1 MHALR
6 DLSIGHKLNV
16 VVLVTTAL
24 ALTLAGLTIVVR
36 DVRGA
41 RESMRVGLLRL
52 AEIVGTN
59 CTPTL
64 HFRDPESAEQIMAAL
79 ASETS
84 IDHAVLLTPDDEVF
98 AVYTREEVAPE
109 ARKRNTGAPEARKR
123 NTGAPE
129 ARKRNTGAPE
139 ARKRNTGVPE
149 ARKRN
154 TGVPKAREVAA
165 DLGAEAGFA
174 GGKFRLRHRIEA
186 SGEHVGTLLFEAN
199 LESIRLGIRR
209 DLTAV
214 AVVIALSLVL
224 ATLVCQWLKRIV
236 SQPIT
241 ELAGTAREV
250 SEQHDYSIRA
260 DKHGEDELGLLVD
273 SFNAMLARVEQRDRS
288 LQRHGARLEE
298 AVRERTRELRR
309 TNVELKQA
317 MEAAE
322 ESSRLKSEFVANMS
336 HELRTP
342 MNVII
347 GMSGLA
353 LETELDADQR
363 DMVDTVKVSADSL
376 LSLVNDILD
385 FSKIEAGKLD
395 LEVAEFDLRDTVG
408 NALRGLAEQAHA
420 KGLEMLCSIADDV
433 PRRVLGDFGRL
444 RQVIVNLV
452 GNAVKFT
459 AAGEVTLAAER
470 IGEDDREV
478 TIHFRVS
485 DTGCGIPAEKKDLI
499 FDSFTQADGST
510 TRSYGGTGLGLSI
523 SKELVSLMGGD
534 IWVDSTPETGSTFH
548 FTVRC
553 DRVAVDSAA
562 VSSAELEGL
571 RTLVVD
577 DNRANLRITSHL
589 LERWGMRVD
598 TVSDAETA
606 LQSMLRATSSQDPYR
621 LVVLDAQMPAM
632 DGFQLAV
639 AIQDR
644 QELDPSTVIM
654 LSSMGRR
661 ADIRRHR
668 LGIDGYLVKPVL
680 ESELLQ
686 LAQSVLGQT
695 RERDR
700 SAAETREGSAGDRR
714 EGDRREGDR
723 HEGDRRASGATR
735 ATKAAER
742 ASSATRAAERASG
755 ATPLH
760 ILVAEDSLLNQKLV
774 ELILESEGHTFVMA
788 DNGREALEAFERERF
803 DLVLMDV
810 QMPELGGLE
819 TTKEMRCR
827 EAEDERHTPIV
838 ALTASAMKGDR
849 EECLEAGMDAYV
861 AKPLEKDGLVEL
873 IHRLGASGNKRHDSR
888 PAERQQAATQIFDR
902 RRTLARCAGDP
913 EFTREIIDL
922 FLDTTG
928 EIVSELRDA
937 VVSAA
942 ADEVHR
948 LAHRLKGA
956 ASNVS
961 AERLERA
968 AQRLTEMGKHGDLT
982 NSAGHASGATAGEAM
997 DELEAEL
1004 ARLEGELSA
1013 FRTELIEGAA

>member
-1 MHALR
+1 MRSLRNVLR

-16 VVLVTTAL
+16 IVLVTTTL
-24 ALTLAGLTIVVR
+24 ALTLAGLTIVIR
-36 DVRGA
+36 DVQGA

-64 HFRDPESAEQIMAAL
+64 HFRDPEAAEQIMAAL
-79 ASETS
+79 SSETS

-98 AVYTREEVAPE
+98 AVYTRAEVAP
-109 ARKRNTGAPEARKR
+109 
-123 NTGAPE
+123 
-129 ARKRNTGAPE
+129 
-139 ARKRNTGVPE
+139 V
-149 ARKRN
+149 
-154 TGVPKAREVAA
+154 
-165 DLGAEAGFA
+165 DLGARPQGFTA
-174 GGKFRLRHRIEA
+174 GKFRLRHRIEA

-214 AVVIALSLVL
+214 AVVIALSLAL
-224 ATLVCQWLKRIV
+224 ATLVCQWLKRLV

-241 ELAGTAREV
+241 ELAGTARQV
-250 SEQHDYSIRA
+250 SERHDYSTRA
-260 DKHGEDELGLLVD
+260 TKHGDDELGLLVD
-273 SFNAMLARVEQRDRS
+273 SFNAMLARVEQRDRA
-288 LQRHGARLEE
+288 LQRHRDRLEE
-298 AVRERTRELRR
+298 AVRERTKELRT

-317 MEAAE
+317 KEAAE

-353 LETELDADQR
+353 LETELDADQK
-363 DMVDTVKVSADSL
+363 DMVETVKVSADSL

-395 LEVAEFDLRDTVG
+395 LEVAGFDVRETVG
-408 NALRGLAEQAHA
+408 NALRGLAEQAHS

-459 AAGEVTLAAER
+459 SAGEVTLEAER

-485 DTGCGIPAEKKDLI
+485 DTGCGIPEQKKNLI

-523 SKELVSLMGGD
+523 SKELVALMGGD
-534 IWVDSTPETGSTFH
+534 IWVDSALDEGSTFH
-548 FTVRC
+548 FTVRVG
-553 DRVAVDSAA
+553 RVAEDSMETISPVD
-562 VSSAELEGL
+562 LEGL
-571 RTLVVD
+571 RALVVD
-577 DNRANLRITSHL
+577 DNHANLRITSHL

-606 LQSMLRATSSQDPYR
+606 LESMLSATRGEDPYG
-621 LVVLDAQMPAM
+621 LVVLDAQMPEM

-639 AIQDR
+639 AIQDHG
-644 QELDPSTVIM
+644 ELDPSTVIM

-661 ADIRRHR
+661 ADIRRQH

-686 LAQSVLGQT
+686 LAQSVLGQA

-700 SAAETREGSAGDRR
+700 GSALEPREGS
-714 EGDRREGDR
+714 
-723 HEGDRRASGATR
+723 GAAPR
-735 ATKAAER
+735 FER
-742 ASSATRAAERASG
+742 ASAS
-755 ATPLH
+755 LH

-788 DNGREALEAFERERF
+788 DNGLKALEAFERGRF

-819 TTKEMRCR
+819 TTREIRRR
-827 EAEDERHTPIV
+827 EAATGHHTPIV

-873 IHRLGASGNKRHDSR
+873 IHRLGASGESR
-888 PAERQQAATQIFDR
+888 DAGPGDHQTTRMRKVFDR
-902 RRTLARCAGDP
+902 QRTLARCADDP

-922 FLDTTG
+922 FLGTAA
-928 EIVSELRDA
+928 ELLGALREA
-937 VVSAA
+937 VAA
-942 ADEVHR
+942 AEADEVHR

-961 AERLERA
+961 AERLEEA
-968 AQRLTEMGKHGDLT
+968 AQRLTEMGKQGDLES
-982 NSAGHASGATAGEAM
+982 SAGCASGANAAAVM

-1004 ARLEGELSA
+1004 THLERELTM
-1013 FRTELIEGAA
+1013 FRTELVEGAA

>member
-1 MHALR
+1 MRALR

-16 VVLVTTAL
+16 IVLVTTAL

-84 IDHAVLLTPDDEVF
+84 IDHAVLLTQDDEIF
-98 AVYTREEVAPE
+98 AVYTRTGIERE
-109 ARKRNTGAPEARKR
+109 ARQRDTSLHEA
-123 NTGAPE
+123 
-129 ARKRNTGAPE
+129 AR
-139 ARKRNTGVPE
+139 
-149 ARKRN
+149 
-154 TGVPKAREVAA
+154 VAA
-165 DLGAEAGFA
+165 EPLGFT

-209 DLTAV
+209 DLTSV
-214 AVVIALSLVL
+214 AVVIVLSLAL

-236 SQPIT
+236 SEPIT
-241 ELAGTAREV
+241 ELAGTARHV
-250 SEQHDYSIRA
+250 SDLHDYSIRA

-273 SFNAMLARVEQRDRS
+273 SFNAMLARVEERDRT
-288 LQRHGARLEE
+288 LQRHGAQLEE
-298 AVRERTRELRR
+298 AVRERTSELRR
-309 TNVELKQA
+309 TNVELQQA
-317 MEAAE
+317 MEAAK

-353 LETELDADQR
+353 LESELDADQR
-363 DMVDTVKVSADSL
+363 DMVETVKVSADSL
-376 LSLVNDILD
+376 LTLVNDILD

-395 LEVAEFDLRDTVG
+395 LELTELDLRETVG

-433 PRRVLGDFGRL
+433 PRRALGDFGRL

-452 GNAVKFT
+452 GNAIKFT
-459 AAGEVTLAAER
+459 ATGEVTLAAELER
-470 IGEDDREV
+470 QDDRGE

-485 DTGCGIPAEKKDLI
+485 DSGCGIPAEKQDLI
-499 FDSFTQADGST
+499 FDSFTQVDGST

-523 SKELVSLMGGD
+523 SRELVTLMGGE
-534 IWVDSTPETGSTFH
+534 IWVESAPGEGSTFH
-548 FTVRC
+548 FTIRYE
-553 DRVAVDSAA
+553 RAA
-562 VSSAELEGL
+562 EGSGEMISPAELEGL
-571 RTLVVD
+571 KTLVVD
-577 DNRANLRITSHL
+577 DNQANLRITSHL
-589 LERWGMRVD
+589 LEKWRMRVD
-598 TVSDAETA
+598 TVSDARTA
-606 LQSMLRATSSQDPYR
+606 LDRMVDAMRGRDPYR
-621 LVVLDAQMPAM
+621 LVVLDAQMPEM

-639 AIQDR
+639 AIQDHE
-644 QELDPSTVIM
+644 ELDPSTVIM

-686 LAQSVLGQT
+686 MAQSVLGQARGQDVDT
-695 RERDR
+695 RNKPGKLSQRPGRD
-700 SAAETREGSAGDRR
+700 
-714 EGDRREGDR
+714 
-723 HEGDRRASGATR
+723 SGAT
-735 ATKAAER
+735 
-742 ASSATRAAERASG
+742 S
-755 ATPLH
+755 LH

-774 ELILESEGHTFVMA
+774 GRILENVGHTFVMA
-788 DNGREALEAFERERF
+788 VNGLKALEAFDDAFGAEARERF

-819 TTKEMRCR
+819 TTKEIRRR
-827 EAEDERHTPIV
+827 EAETGRHTPIV

-861 AKPLEKDGLVEL
+861 AKPLEKDVLVEL
-873 IHRLGASGNKRHDSR
+873 IHRLAAPRANQPRDSR
-888 PAERQQAATQIFDR
+888 TPSGDLRAVAELETFDRQQ
-902 RRTLARCAGDP
+902 TLARCAGDP
-913 EFTREIIDL
+913 EFTCEVIDL
-922 FLDTTG
+922 FVDTSA
-928 EIVSELRDA
+928 EISDALRDA
-937 VVSAA
+937 VAR
-942 ADEVHR
+942 ADADAVHR
-948 LAHRLKGA
+948 QAHRLKGA
-956 ASNVS
+956 AANLN
-961 AERLERA
+961 AERLERV
-968 AQRLTEMGKHGDLT
+968 AQRLTEMGKLGDLT
-982 NSAGHASGATAGEAM
+982 DSARHAFGTTAEATM

-1004 ARLEGELSA
+1004 TRLEGELTA
-1013 FRTELIEGAA
+1013 FRSELAEGAA

>member
-1 MHALR
+1 MRALR

-16 VVLVTTAL
+16 IVLVTTAL

-41 RESMRVGLLRL
+41 RESMRAGLSRL

-98 AVYTREEVAPE
+98 AVYTRAGAGPEVRQRDTSVQE
-109 ARKRNTGAPEARKR
+109 AARI
-123 NTGAPE
+123 
-129 ARKRNTGAPE
+129 
-139 ARKRNTGVPE
+139 
-149 ARKRN
+149 
-154 TGVPKAREVAA
+154 AA
-165 DLGAEAGFA
+165 ELPGFT

-199 LESIRLGIRR
+199 LEAIQDGIRR

-214 AVVIALSLVL
+214 AVVIALSLAL
-224 ATLVCQWLKRIV
+224 AALVCQRLKRIV
-236 SQPIT
+236 SEPIS
-241 ELAGTAREV
+241 ELAGTARHV
-250 SEQHDYSIRA
+250 SDRHDYSFRA
-260 DKHGEDELGLLVD
+260 TKHGGDELGLLVD
-273 SFNAMLARVEQRDRS
+273 SFNAMLARVEQRDRA
-288 LQRHGARLEE
+288 LQSHRDRLEE
-298 AVRERTRELRR
+298 AVRERTSELRR
-309 TNVELKQA
+309 TNVELQQA
-317 MEAAE
+317 MEAAK

-353 LETELDADQR
+353 LETDLDADQR
-363 DMVDTVKVSADSL
+363 DMVETVKVSADSL
-376 LSLVNDILD
+376 LTLVNDILD

-395 LEVAEFDLRDTVG
+395 LEVTELDLRETVG
-408 NALRGLAEQAHA
+408 NALRGLAEQAHE
-420 KGLEMLCSIADDV
+420 KGLEMLCSIDDGV

-452 GNAVKFT
+452 GNAIKFT
-459 AAGEVTLAAER
+459 ADGEVTLAAELAEKDER
-470 IGEDDREV
+470 PPAGGPTGHRPEGCQA
-478 TIHFRVS
+478 IHFRVS
-485 DTGCGIPAEKKDLI
+485 DTGCGIPEEKHDLI
-499 FDSFTQADGST
+499 FDSFTQVDGST

-523 SKELVSLMGGD
+523 SRELVALMGGE
-534 IWVDSTPETGSTFH
+534 IWVESVAGEGSTFH
-548 FTVRC
+548 FTIRC
-553 DRVAVDSAA
+553 ERVAEGSAEA
-562 VSSAELEGL
+562 VSPAELAGL

-577 DNRANLRITSHL
+577 DNQANLRITSHL

-598 TVSDAETA
+598 TVSDAESA
-606 LQSMLRATSSQDPYR
+606 LASMVDGMRGRDPYR
-621 LVVLDAQMPAM
+621 LVVLDAQMPEM

-639 AIQDR
+639 AIQDH

-686 LAQSVLGQT
+686 LARSVLGQA
-695 RERDR
+695 R
-700 SAAETREGSAGDRR
+700 
-714 EGDRREGDR
+714 
-723 HEGDRRASGATR
+723 DRRAAVD
-735 ATKAAER
+735 AETESQQPQRPRRVSSEGPGR
-742 ASSATRAAERASG
+742 ASDGTA
-755 ATPLH
+755 LH

-774 ELILESEGHTFVMA
+774 GRILDNEGHTYVMA
-788 DNGREALEAFERERF
+788 GNGLLALDAFDRALGADPPF

-819 TTKEMRCR
+819 TTREIRRR
-827 EAEDERHTPIV
+827 EAGTGRHTPIV

-861 AKPLEKDGLVEL
+861 AKPLEKEVLVEL
-873 IHRLGASGNKRHDSR
+873 IHRLAAKERASREPR
-888 PAERQQAATQIFDR
+888 PGEDPQSGDAPGTALEVFDR
-902 RRTLARCAGDP
+902 RRTLARCADDP
-913 EFTREIIDL
+913 EFAREIVDL
-922 FLDTTG
+922 LLDTAS
-928 EIVSELRDA
+928 ELAVSLRDA
-937 VVSAA
+937 VAG
-942 ADEVHR
+942 ADAQAVHR
-948 LAHRLKGA
+948 LAHRLQGA

-961 AERLERA
+961 AEPLEQA
-968 AQRLTEMGKHGDLT
+968 AQRLTEMGKRGELE
-982 NSAGHASGATAGEAM
+982 GAAATM

-1004 ARLEGELSA
+1004 ARLERALRA
-1013 FRTELIEGAA
+1013 FRAELTEGAA